1 MAEKSKSKKEHILIE
16 IANSIS
22 HGIGVILGIIFLL
35 MLIIPS
41 AKNGE
46 VLKTIAF
53 SIYGGCFIFM
63 YLMSTIYHA
72 IQHKGAKKILR
83 IFDHVSIYYFIA
95 GSFTPIILLLTKG
108 KFRLFFIILIW
119 AIAIFG
125 TVFKIA
131 TYKDYDKLK
140 TISVIIY
147 IAMGWLSVFLIK
159 PIVANTTWKF
169 MLLLVLG
176 GVVYTAGTY
185 FYKSKKFK
193 GNHIIWHFFV
203 LAASIIHFIA
213 FYLYI
218 S

>member
-1 MAEKSKSKKEHILIE
+1 MLSKTNSREFFRIEMAN
-16 IANSIS
+16 AIS
-22 HGIGVILGIIFLL
+22 HALGVLLGIIFLL

-41 AKNGE
+41 VNSGN
-46 VLKTIAF
+46 VLKTVAF
-53 SIYGGCFIFM
+53 SIYGGCFIFLF
-63 YLMSTIYHA
+63 LMSTIYHA
-72 IQHKGAKKILR
+72 VQKEKVKKILR

-95 GSFTPIILLLTKG
+95 GSFTPIILLLTRG
-108 KFRLFFIILIW
+108 RFRLFFIILIW
-119 AIAIFG
+119 AIALFG

-131 TYKDYDKLK
+131 TYKNYDKLK

-193 GNHIIWHFFV
+193 YNHIIWHFFV

>member
-1 MAEKSKSKKEHILIE
+1 MLSKTNSREFFRIEMAN
-16 IANSIS
+16 AIS
-22 HGIGVILGIIFLL
+22 HALGVLLGIIFLL

-41 AKNGE
+41 VNSGD
-46 VLKTIAF
+46 VLKTVAF
-53 SIYGGCFIFM
+53 SIYGGCFIFLF
-63 YLMSTIYHA
+63 LMSTIYHA
-72 IQHKGAKKILR
+72 VQKEKVKKILR

-95 GSFTPIILLLTKG
+95 GSFTPIILLLTRG
-108 KFRLFFIILIW
+108 RFRLFFIILIW
-119 AIAIFG
+119 AIALFG

-131 TYKDYDKLK
+131 TYKNYDKLK

-193 GNHIIWHFFV
+193 YNHIIWHFFV

>member
-1 MAEKSKSKKEHILIE
+1 MLSKGNSREHFKIEMAN
-16 IANSIS
+16 AIS
-22 HGIGVILGIIFLL
+22 HAIGVLLGIIFLL

-41 AKNGE
+41 VKNGN
-46 VLKTIAF
+46 VLKVVAF
-53 SIYGGCFIFM
+53 SIYGGCFIFLF
-63 YLMSTIYHA
+63 LMSTIYHA
-72 IQHKGAKKILR
+72 VQREKVKKILR

-95 GSFTPIILLLTKG
+95 GSFTPVILLLTRG
-108 KFRLFFIILIW
+108 RLRLFFIILIW
-119 AIAIFG
+119 AIALFG

-131 TYKDYDKLK
+131 TYKNYDKLK

-159 PIVANTTWKF
+159 PIVTQATWKF

-193 GNHIIWHFFV
+193 YNHVIWHFFV

-213 FYLYI
+213 FYFYI